1 MTVGLKELSL
11 INYMENKS
19 FQIKKRITKINASIS
34 KLDVTFN
41 IQKSEWSSKKIRK
54 GKNIQVTN
62 TVFKREKCY
71 FHINNIFIFR
81 IRIHLKFKEHS
92 NHFHGC

>member
-1 MTVGLKELSL
+1 
-11 INYMENKS
+11 MENKS

-62 TVFKREKCY
+62 TVFKRENVISISTTYLY
-71 FHINNIFIFR
+71 FEFESI
-81 IRIHLKFKEHS
+81 
-92 NHFHGC
+92 